1 MSLLLGIEASRLN
14 GHGPSA
20 LIAGRGSRFS
30 VTSRPWRQTCT
41 CRSSSSSPQFVI
53 QDSRRVFCVS
63 VPALLSQSITSWSSL
78 SNSNYGEGSSVS
90 KSHAGE
96 AQAAGLFGFSG
107 SDGRSKL
114 RTGSAKFQ
122 QLDAE
127 GALSDFD
134 VAYEEAPELRP
145 YMWQRGL
152 SLYYADR

>member
-1 MSLLLGIEASRLN
+1 M
-14 GHGPSA
+14 
-20 LIAGRGSRFS
+20 
-30 VTSRPWRQTCT
+30 
-41 CRSSSSSPQFVI
+41 
-53 QDSRRVFCVS
+53 
-63 VPALLSQSITSWSSL
+63 PALLSQSITSWSSL

-96 AQAAGLFGFSG
+96 AQAAGLFGLSG